1 MLTDCTYY
9 PSRSKYQSFWFDDT
23 KRWALSV
30 YTAPTEWP
38 VSVQDVKDNA
48 RIDIFDDDVWIWNAI
63 KAATELC
70 ETFLKRC
77 FCTTTLRLNLD
88 EFPWFDF
95 VLPRPNLVS
104 VTSIKYL
111 DTSGVQQTL
120 SASAY
125 SVDIRSTPGR
135 IVPVYNTDWPVYRN
149 FTNSIEVIYVAG
161 YGAAS
166 AVPNAIKQAI
176 KFCVTEWYNN
186 RENMAMLPDVSKQLL
201 RSEAWGY
208 VP

>member
-1 MLTDCTYY
+1 ML
-9 PSRSKYQSFWFDDT
+9 KGDT
-23 KRWALSV
+23 V
-30 YTAPTEWP
+30 WP
-38 VSVQDVKDNA
+38 VSVAEVKDNA
-48 RIDIFDDDVWIWNAI
+48 RIDIADDDIWIWNAI

-95 VLPRPNLVS
+95 VLPKPNLVS

-111 DTSGVQQTL
+111 DTNGVQQTL

-125 SVDIRSTPGR
+125 SIDIRSVPGR
-135 IVPVYNTDWPVYRN
+135 IVPVYQTDWPAYRN
-149 FTNSIEVIYVAG
+149 FANSLEVIYVAG

-166 AVPNAIKQAI
+166 AVPNAVKGAI
-176 KFCVTEWYNN
+176 EFTVSNWYAN
-186 RENMAMLPDVSKQLL
+186 RENQGMLPDVAKSLL
-201 RSEAWGY
+201 RSEAWGF

>member
-1 MLTDCTYY
+1 MLTDC
-9 PSRSKYQSFWFDDT
+9 SYQRTKHQDFWFDDST
-23 KRWALSV
+23 RWALSV
-30 YTAPTEWP
+30 STAPTEEP
-38 VSVQDVKDNA
+38 VTVAEVRDNA
-48 RIDIFDDDVWIWNAI
+48 RIDIYDDDLWIYSAI
-63 KAATELC
+63 KAARELC

-111 DTSGVQQTL
+111 DTSGTQQTL

-125 SVDIRSTPGR
+125 SVDVRSVPGR
-135 IVPVYNTDWPVYRN
+135 IVPVYQTDWPSYRN
-149 FTNSIEVIYVAG
+149 FANSIEVIYVAG

-176 KFCVTEWYNN
+176 KFTVSNWYAA
-186 RENMAMLPDVSKQLL
+186 REEQGTLPEVAKSLL
-201 RSEAWGY
+201 RSEAWGF

>member
-1 MLTDCTYY
+1 MLTDCYY
-9 PSRSKYQSFWFDDT
+9 PTSRSRYQDFWFDDT

-30 YTAPTEWP
+30 STAPTEWP
-38 VSVQDVKDNA
+38 VTVAEVRDNA
-48 RIDIFDDDVWIWNAI
+48 RIDIFDDDVWIYNAI
-63 KAATELC
+63 KAATELS

-88 EFPWFDF
+88 QFPWFEF
-95 VLPRPNLVS
+95 VLPRPPLVS

-111 DTSGVQQTL
+111 DTNGTQQTL
-120 SASAY
+120 SASNY
-125 SVDIRSTPGR
+125 SVDVRSQPGR
-135 IVPVYNTDWPVYRN
+135 IVPVYNTDWPIYRE
-149 FTNSIEVIYVAG
+149 FANSIEVIYVAG

-176 KFCVTEWYNN
+176 KFAVTEWYNN
-186 RENMAMLPDVSKQLL
+186 RETQAQLPEVSKTLL